1 MRRHFKSRF
10 LAFNIPHRN
19 QILVSLWPKVL
30 FVMTLWSLMCTPCIS
45 PSNLSTLV
53 DNIRFRG
60 AMSKLISD
68 YSQVAISNKVKDNL
82 KMCHSSSWHSEPYH
96 ENQNPSEWFCRT
108 IKTWTNNIINRSR
121 ASANCWLLCMSYA
134 CYILNHISGKSING

>member
-30 FVMTLWSLMCTPCIS
+30 FVMTLWSLMCTPSIS

-68 YSQVAISNKVKDNL
+68 YSQVAIFNKVKDNL
-82 KMCHSSSWHSEPYH
+82 KMCSWHSEPYH
-96 ENQNPSEWFCRT
+96 ENQNPSEWFYRT
-108 IKTWTNNIINRSR
+108 IKTWTNNIFNRSG

-134 CYILNHISGKSING
+134 CYILNHISGESING